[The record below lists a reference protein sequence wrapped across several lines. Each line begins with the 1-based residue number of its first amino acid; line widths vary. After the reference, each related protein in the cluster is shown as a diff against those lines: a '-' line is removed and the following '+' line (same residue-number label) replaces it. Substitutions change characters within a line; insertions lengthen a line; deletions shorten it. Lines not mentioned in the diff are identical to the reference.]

1 MCNLYIP
8 IIMFNHVSCSRGWPI
23 PRRCAHSWS
32 PADAICSGG
41 DIVTADDK
49 NPTAEAI
56 AVEDGK
62 IIAVGNK
69 ADVLK
74 LK

>member
-1 MCNLYIP
+1 
-8 IIMFNHVSCSRGWPI
+8 MFSHVFMFARLAHPAAL
-23 PRRCAHSWS
+23 AHSWS